1 MPAERSARYEYVI
14 VGLLALFWGT
24 VGLNRFGIG
33 MIFPVI
39 VPEFQLAGWQAG
51 LLISGTSVTW
61 ALASWI
67 GGFLSDRHGR
77 RRVLLPAVGFVGLMT
92 GAMGLAQG
100 FLSMF
105 VIRDLLGVGDGVGWS
120 VGQATINEESAPS
133 RRGINQAIF
142 TLGYTLIGVG
152 VGGIIITRMTSW
164 FGWRAVFPIIGLVTL
179 LICAA
184 LSILM
189 REPAIREEKPADWRS
204 AVGLLRN
211 PSLVFITIAG
221 CAVLSWLQIIVG
233 FNVLYL
239 TKIRAF
245 SLTDAGLVAS
255 FWGFAGAAGQILV
268 PLASDHLGRRPVVC
282 ASALVSAVTLTVYL
296 LGDQG
301 FWPMLGLAMLCGF
314 CGFGLLPVVLAT
326 CVSETVS
333 DEIRG
338 AALGMTNFFGVI
350 VGTTLMPLI
359 GGVLVDTFSL
369 TATLA
374 IAVVAQL
381 VVAAA
386 ILMIKETAPR
396 IVARNAG
403 SATAPA

>member
-1 MPAERSARYEYVI
+1 
-14 VGLLALFWGT
+14 
-24 VGLNRFGIG
+24 
-33 MIFPVI
+33 
-39 VPEFQLAGWQAG
+39 
-51 LLISGTSVTW
+51 
-61 ALASWI
+61 
-67 GGFLSDRHGR
+67 LSDRHGR

>member
-1 MPAERSARYEYVI
+1 MRPTRYEFLI
-14 VGLLALFWGT
+14 VGLLTLFWGT

-39 VPEFQLAGWQAG
+39 VPEFQLAGWQMG
-51 LLISGTSVTW
+51 FLISGTSVTW
-61 ALASWI
+61 AIASWI
-67 GGFLSDRHGR
+67 GGYLSDRHGR

-105 VIRDLLGVGDGVGWS
+105 LVRDLLGIGDGVGWS
-120 VGQATINEESAPS
+120 VGQATINEESAPH

-152 VGGIIITRMTSW
+152 LGAYIITRMTNW
-164 FGWRAVFPIIGLVTL
+164 LGWRAVFPLIGLVTL
-179 LICAA
+179 LIFAA
-184 LSILM
+184 LSLVM
-189 REPAIREEKPADWRS
+189 REPPSRREATADWRS
-204 AVGLLRN
+204 ALGLLRN
-211 PSLVFITIAG
+211 PSLVFITVAG
-221 CAVLSWLQIIVG
+221 CAVLSWLQICVG

-239 TKIRAF
+239 TKIRGF
-245 SLTDAGLVAS
+245 DLVDAGLVAS
-255 FWGFAGAAGQILV
+255 GWGFAGAAGQILV
-268 PLASDHLGRRPVVC
+268 PLASDHFGRRPVVFVSAL
-282 ASALVSAVTLTVYL
+282 ASAAALALYL
-296 LGDQG
+296 AGGYG
-301 FWPMLGLAMLCGF
+301 FWPIFALMMICGF

-350 VGTTLMPLI
+350 IGTTLMPLV
-359 GGVLVDTFSL
+359 GGVLVDLVSL
-369 TATLA
+369 TATLG

-381 VVAAA
+381 VVAASM
-386 ILMIKETAPR
+386 LMIKETAPR
-396 IVARNAG
+396 IVASGEWRIA
-403 SATAPA
+403 SSE